1 MILAWQ
7 VARGVV
13 WLKKLV
19 SASESIAGSL
29 QSLVAIERERTPAR
43 RAIQKAE
50 ITVASVADWNDR
62 WLREHAVPDDAEE
75 GEA

>member
-7 VARGVV
+7 VARGVA

-29 QSLVAIERERTPAR
+29 EELVKIERERTPAR
-43 RAIQKAE
+43 RTIRKAE
-50 ITVASVADWNDR
+50 ISVADPREWNQS
-62 WLREHAVPDDAEE
+62 WREAHPQLDAEE
-75 GEA
+75 GES